1 MTSLK
6 KLCQESSDVKRRDA
20 YAVPPERISVETGF
34 NLRIDGTPE
43 LQQHIESI
51 KGAIRNNGIGCIPPL
66 KVQVGHGGAIVVRD
80 GHCRLSAIRD
90 LIAEGLPIESVP
102 VEEWLGNEVD
112 NLFLVLNTGQGKP
125 LTQFERAVGFKRL
138 HQLGVSASEI
148 ARRIARRPVYIEHML
163 RVVYSHTDLQA
174 LCRDGVVSMELAHDL
189 IEEHGDLAALELLR
203 SAQQQAQRSGRQR
216 VMPKNVRCAPRLP
229 SDLVRRVANAVE
241 NYYLA
246 VDPELKRLFV
256 RIAER
261 KTGQIDRETFTI
273 SGPVLRSLALLYEA
287 GVQLNQ
293 VKGRRHAQIAR
304 RAAAEPAPPENAP
317 VAAESL

>member
-6 KLCQESSDVKRRDA
+6 KLCQESVDIKRRDA
-20 YAVPPERISVETGF
+20 YSVPPEKITVETGF

-43 LQQHIESI
+43 LQAHIDSI
-51 KGAIRNNGIGCIPPL
+51 KGAIRSNGIGCIPPL
-66 KVQVGHGGAIVVRD
+66 KVQVGHNGAIVVRD
-80 GHCRLSAIRD
+80 GHCRLSAIRS
-90 LIAEGLPIESVP
+90 LIAEGLPIEAVP

-138 HQLGVSASEI
+138 HQMGVSPSEI
-148 ARRIARRPVYIEHML
+148 ARRIARRPVYIERML
-163 RVVYSHTDLQA
+163 RVVYSHSEIQE

-189 IEEHGDLAALELLR
+189 IEEHGDLAALELLQ
-203 SAQQQAQRSGRQR
+203 SAQQQAQRAGRQR

-229 SDLVRRVANAVE
+229 SELVKRLGNAVE

-246 VDPELKRLFV
+246 VDPELRRLFS

-261 KTGQIDRETFTI
+261 KVGQIDRERFTI
-273 SGPVLRSLALLYEA
+273 SGQVLRSLALLYEA
-287 GVQLNQ
+287 GIQLNQ
-293 VKGRRHAQIAR
+293 VKGRRHAQVAR
-304 RAAAEPAPPENAP
+304 RAAPEPAQPEAQQ
-317 VAAESL
+317 